1 MEFKPCPPSIFSLE
15 SGVISYSPDASGV
28 TDMTTGR
35 ERIIPVYVEDEM
47 KTAYI
52 DYSMSVIVS
61 RALPDVRDGLKP
73 SQRRILVAMNDLN
86 LMPGGNYR
94 KCAKIAGD
102 TSGNYHPHGE
112 QVVYPT
118 LVRMAQ
124 DFNMRYRLIQGQ
136 GNFGSI
142 DGDPPAAMR
151 YTEARM
157 AGPATEMLSDLEKD
171 TVDFVPNY
179 DETRQMPTVLP
190 GKFPNLLCNGSS
202 GIAVGM
208 ATNIPPHNLSE
219 VVNGIVA
226 VIDDPKI
233 TDQELMKH
241 VTGPDFP
248 TGGIIYG
255 RQGIRDAYLTGRGL
269 LTVRARA
276 FLETM
281 KSGKERIVVTE
292 IPYQVNKAGLIER
305 IADMVRDGKI
315 EGISDL
321 RDESDREGLRIVIE
335 LKREAHSSVVLNQ
348 LYKHTLMQ
356 TTFGVIM
363 LALVDLEPRVLTI
376 KGLIEEYVKFRH
388 AVILRR
394 TRFDLE
400 AAERRAHILEG
411 YKIALDNIDAV
422 IELIK
427 KSKTVNDAR
436 EGLMKKFN
444 LSEIQATAILE
455 MRLQRLTGLEREK
468 IEKEYLEVIKTIE
481 NLKGILASEA
491 RQMDIIKTEALDL
504 KKKYGDGRRTEVVD
518 AAADLEIE
526 DLIAEEDMV
535 IAITHGG
542 YIKRM
547 PVTLYRRQR
556 RGGRGVVGMGTK
568 EEDFV
573 EHLFIA
579 STHDYILF
587 FTNTGRLHWKKVHE
601 LPEGGRYARGKSMVN
616 LLALEK
622 DERVTAFVD
631 TKDFPE
637 DRYLV
642 MATRKGIIKKTKL
655 SAFSHPRKV
664 GIIAIGVDE
673 DDMLIEATVTDGTND
688 IVLAKSGGKAIR
700 FHEQDVRAMGRTARG
715 VKGVTLEEG
724 DVVLGMVV
732 IKRAGT
738 LLVVSENGYGKRSPI
753 SDYRITKRGGKGIIT
768 MRCTEKTGKLVAIK
782 EVVDQDE
789 LMIISEGGVVIRCP
803 ISGVSIIGRATQ
815 GVRMMNLEEGDRV
828 VDVARVVADDA
839 EE

>member
-1 MEFKPCPPSIFSLE
+1 M
-15 SGVISYSPDASGV
+15 A
-28 TDMTTGR
+28 TGR

-47 KTAYI
+47 KSSYI

-86 LMPGGNYR
+86 LTPGSHYR

-124 DFNMRYRLIQGQ
+124 DFNMRYPLVHGQ

-157 AGPATEMLSDLEKD
+157 TGPTMEMLGDLEKD

-179 DETRQMPTVLP
+179 DETRTMPTVLP

-208 ATNIPPHNLSE
+208 ATNIPPHNLTE
-219 VVNGIVA
+219 IADGIA
-226 VIDDPKI
+226 AIIDRPEI
-233 TDQELMKH
+233 TDEELLELVK
-241 VTGPDFP
+241 GPDFP

-269 LTVRARA
+269 ITVRARV
-276 FLETM
+276 FLETT
-281 KSGKERIVVTE
+281 KAGKEKIIVTE

-321 RDESDREGLRIVIE
+321 RDESDRDGTRILIE
-335 LKREAHSSVVLNQ
+335 LKRDAQSNIVLNQ
-348 LYKHTLMQ
+348 LYKHTPMQ

-363 LALVDLEPRVLTI
+363 LALVELDPKILTV
-376 KGLIEEYVKFRH
+376 KALLEEYIKFRH
-388 AVILRR
+388 EVILRR
-394 TRFDLE
+394 TRFDLA
-400 AAERRAHILEG
+400 AAEKRAHILEG
-411 YKIALDNIDAV
+411 FKIALSNIDAV
-422 IELIK
+422 IAVIK
-427 KSKTVNDAR
+427 KSPTVEAARDALMR
-436 EGLMKKFN
+436 EFK
-444 LSEIQATAILE
+444 LSEIQANAILD
-455 MRLQRLTGLEREK
+455 MRLQRLTGLERKK
-468 IEKEYLEVIKTIE
+468 IEDEYLEVIKKIE
-481 NLKGILASEA
+481 ALRAILASHA
-491 RQMDIIKTEALDL
+491 KQMGLIKQEIMEMR
-504 KKKYGDGRRTEVVD
+504 KKYGDDRRTEIVD
-518 AAADLEIE
+518 AAADFDIE

-556 RGGRGVVGMGTK
+556 RGGKGVVGMGTK

-579 STHDYILF
+579 STHDHILF
-587 FTNTGRLHWKKVHE
+587 FTNTGKCHWKKVHE
-601 LPEGGRYARGKSMVN
+601 LPEGGRYSKGKSMANV
-616 LLALEK
+616 LELSK
-622 DERVTAFVD
+622 EGRVTAFVT
-631 TKDFPE
+631 TKDFAQ
-637 DRYLV
+637 DRHLV
-642 MATRKGIIKKTKL
+642 MATRKGVIKKTNL
-655 SAFSHPRKV
+655 AAFSHPRRG
-664 GIIAIGVDE
+664 GIIAITLDE
-673 DDMLIEATVTDGTND
+673 DDTLIDARLTDGTND
-688 IVLAKSGGKAIR
+688 IILAKSGGRAIR
-700 FHEQDVRAMGRTARG
+700 FHEQDVRSMGRVARG
-715 VKGVTLEEG
+715 VRGVTLEAG
-724 DVVLGMVV
+724 DVVVGMVV
-732 IKRAGT
+732 VLRAGT

-753 SDYRITKRGGKGIIT
+753 SDYRVTKRGGKGILT
-768 MRCTEKTGKLVAIK
+768 MRCTEKTGKLVAIM
-782 EVVDQDE
+782 EVVDEDE
-789 LMIISEGGVVIRCP
+789 LMIMSQHGSVIRVP
-803 ISGVSIIGRATQ
+803 IKGVSVIGRATQ
-815 GVRMMNLEEGDRV
+815 GVRLKVLEEGDRV
-828 VDVARVVADDA
+828 VDVARVVTDEADS
-839 EE
+839 

>member
-1 MEFKPCPPSIFSLE
+1 M
-15 SGVISYSPDASGV
+15 A
-28 TDMTTGR
+28 TGR

-86 LMPGGNYR
+86 LTPGGHYR

-124 DFNMRYRLIQGQ
+124 DFNMRYCLIQGQ

-171 TVDFVPNY
+171 TVDFMPNY
-179 DETRQMPTVLP
+179 DETRQMPVVLP
-190 GKFPNLLCNGSS
+190 ARFPNLVCNGSS

-208 ATNIPPHNLSE
+208 ATNIPPHNLGE
-219 VVNGIVA
+219 VVDGIIA
-226 VIDDPKI
+226 AIDNPDI
-233 TDQELMKH
+233 ADEELNNYVK
-241 VTGPDFP
+241 GPDFP

-255 RQGIRDAYLTGRGL
+255 RQGIKDAYLTGRGL

-276 FLETM
+276 FLETT
-281 KSGKERIVVTE
+281 KAGRERIVVTE

-305 IADMVRDGKI
+305 IADMVRDNRI

-321 RDESDREGLRIVIE
+321 RDESDRDGLRIVIE
-335 LKREAHSSVVLNQ
+335 LKRDAHSNVVLNQ
-348 LYKHTLMQ
+348 LYKHTPMQ

-363 LALVDLEPRVLTI
+363 LALVDLEPRILTM
-376 KGLIEEYVKFRH
+376 KGLLDEYIKFRH
-388 AVILRR
+388 EVVLRR

-411 YKIALDNIDAV
+411 FKIALKNIDAV

-427 KSKTVNDAR
+427 KSETVNDAR
-436 EGLMKKFN
+436 EGLMKKFK
-444 LSEIQATAILE
+444 LSEIQANAILE
-455 MRLQRLTGLEREK
+455 MRLQRLTGLERKK
-468 IEKEYLEVIKTIE
+468 IDAEYLEVIKTIE

-491 RQMDIIKTEALDL
+491 RQMDIIKDEALAL
-504 KKKYGDGRRTEVVD
+504 KKKYGDERRTEIVD
-518 AAADLEIE
+518 AAAELEVE
-526 DLIAEEDMV
+526 DLIAIEDMV

-547 PVTLYRRQR
+547 PVSLYRRQR

-568 EEDFV
+568 DEDFV

-587 FTNTGRLHWKKVHE
+587 FTDGGRCHWKKVHE
-601 LPEGGRYARGKSMVN
+601 LPEGGRYSRGKSMAN
-616 LLALEK
+616 LLALDK
-622 DERVTAFVD
+622 DERITAFVS

-637 DRYLV
+637 DRYLM
-642 MATRKGIIKKTKL
+642 MATRKGVVKKTNL
-655 SAFSHPRKV
+655 SAFSHPRRG
-664 GIIAIGVDE
+664 GIIAISVDE
-673 DDMLIEATVTDGTND
+673 GDTLIEATVTDGTND
-688 IVLAKSGGKAIR
+688 IILAKSGGKAIR
-700 FHEQDVRAMGRTARG
+700 FHEQDVRPMGRAARG
-715 VKGVTLEEG
+715 VKGVTLEKG

-738 LLVVSENGYGKRSPI
+738 VLVVSENGYGKRSPI
-753 SDYRITKRGGKGIIT
+753 SDYRVTKRGGKGILT
-768 MRCTEKTGKLVAIK
+768 MRCTPKTGKLVTMK

-789 LMIISEGGVVIRCP
+789 LMIISEHGVVIRCP
-803 ISGVSIIGRATQ
+803 ISGVSVIGRATQ
-815 GVRMMNLEEGDRV
+815 GVRLMNLEKGDRV
-828 VDVARVVADDA
+828 VDVARVVT
-839 EE
+839 EEEE